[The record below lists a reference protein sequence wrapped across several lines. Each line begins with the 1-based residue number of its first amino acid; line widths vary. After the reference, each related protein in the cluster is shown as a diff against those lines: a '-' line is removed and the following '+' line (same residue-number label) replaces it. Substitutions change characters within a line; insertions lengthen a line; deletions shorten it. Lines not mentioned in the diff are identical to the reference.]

1 MRQRVLAKHVVALV
15 LVLLCLLVGCS
26 KSDTNIISASSENVP
41 AGHAA
46 ASKAG
51 QVQSKGKVI
60 NVRKLK
66 ISTPEKL
73 VEELE
78 TLNKRSFGMALSV
91 HKDPA
96 LRARLSQEASLLQ
109 GRLLEIAKELERIDP
124 VEHKRWFF
132 KISESMLDF
141 DFVIADKDITS
152 LRLGDIVRW
161 GK

>member
-1 MRQRVLAKHVVALV
+1 ML
-15 LVLLCLLVGCS
+15 
-26 KSDTNIISASSENVP
+26 

-46 ASKAG
+46 ANKAG

-60 NVRKLK
+60 NVRKLE

-152 LRLGDIVRW
+152 LRLGDIRRH